1 MAHSLQS
8 LIGKTFGNV
17 RKLTFYSLNTQPILR
32 RKAKFIAN
40 PQTIKQQANRSNV
53 PFLIDAFRALRPL
66 LIISLNNRPES
77 RSAYNEFFSRN
88 LNHSIIN
95 GQFFPEEFQVSTA
108 DIPRTDFQ
116 VSRLIDESN
125 KFRLSWDTA
134 LTGNQANDDLLCAAI
149 YTRTN
154 NKFGYAL
161 TEVKREEGKT
171 ELSFNLNFHTVSVY
185 LYLFFVRLDYSFSSQ
200 STVQTFDAIN

>member
-17 RKLTFYSLNTQPILR
+17 RKMTFYTLNTQPILR
-32 RKAKFIAN
+32 KKAISIAN
-40 PQTIKQQANRSNV
+40 PRTIKQQANRSNV

-88 LNHSIIN
+88 LNHSVIN
-95 GQFFPEEFQVSTA
+95 GQFYPEEFQVSTGN
-108 DIPRTDFQ
+108 IPSSDFQ
-116 VSRLIDESN
+116 VERLVDESN
-125 KFRLSWDTA
+125 KFRISWDAA
-134 LTGNQANDDLLCAAI
+134 LTGNQSIEDLLCAAI

-154 NKFGYAL
+154 NHFGYAL
-161 TEVKREEGKT
+161 TEIRRENGQAG
-171 ELSFNLNFHTVSVY
+171 LSFNLNFHTVAIY
-185 LYLFFVRLDYSFSSQ
+185 LYLFFVRPDYSFSSET
-200 STVQTFDAIN
+200 SVQTFDVIN

>member
-1 MAHSLQS
+1 MAQTLES

-17 RKLTFYSLNTQPILR
+17 RKLTFYTLNDQPVLR
-32 RKAKFIAN
+32 RKARFIAN

-53 PFLIDAFRALRPL
+53 PFLIHAFRLLRPL

-95 GQFFPEEFQVSTA
+95 GVFYPGNFQVSTA
-108 DIPRTDFQ
+108 DIPGTDFQ
-116 VSRLIDESN
+116 VERLTGASN
-125 KFRLSWDTA
+125 KFSLSWDVA
-134 LTGNQANDDLLCAAI
+134 LTSNQTDEDLLCATI

-154 NKFGYAL
+154 NQFGYVH
-161 TEVKREEGKT
+161 TEVKRVEGQT

-185 LYLFFVRLDYSFSSQ
+185 LYLFFVRPDYSLSSA
-200 STVQTFDAIN
+200 TFVQTFDAIN